1 MEESGFIGVLIVLI
15 VLAVIVY
22 AIIQHATKRI
32 NKDWDMERGY
42 GHDVVF

>member
-1 MEESGFIGVLIVLI
+1 MDLSGSFGVLILLI

-32 NKDWDMERGY
+32 NKDWGKDGGY
-42 GHDVVF
+42 GHE